1 MVHCE
6 VYHACANLLCEYI
19 NKYKKY
25 RNNGSNQAEKFYIS
39 KSIKQHQLDVLV
51 INIGKDFKP

>member
-39 KSIKQHQLDVLV
+39 KSIK
-51 INIGKDFKP
+51 